1 MIVLPAT
8 PIEGAMEL
16 AERIRASIEANT
28 MVAGGKRL
36 NVTISAGVN
45 VYRKAGQSSPDW
57 LIKEADMA
65 LYEAKRAGR
74 NRVQR
79 FEEAPASPFSFAS

>member
-1 MIVLPAT
+1 MD
-8 PIEGAMEL
+8 GAL
-16 AERIRASIEANT
+16 DVAERIRESIENNT
-28 MVAGGKRL
+28 MVAAGKRL

-45 VYRKAGQSSPDW
+45 SYRKGSQASHDW

-74 NRVQR
+74 NRVHR
-79 FEEAPASPFSFAS
+79 FEDPPASPWSLVS